1 MDANKSVTV
10 RIAPQDLETLKHRN
24 LKLFVARPVGRFD
37 GYSVVWRIFDDP
49 GASNVIRWD
58 EDYSVHAAAPAETM
72 EAAGSTVALW
82 FGEHAEPGTIVDPT
96 RTAAIV
102 VDVSTHDSAVVDYAD
117 GRWSLADAG

>member
-10 RIAPQDLETLKHRN
+10 RIAPQDLETLKHQN

-37 GYSVVWRIFDDP
+37 GYSVVWRIFDNP

-58 EDYSVHAAAPAETM
+58 EDYAAHTAAPAEAM
-72 EAAGSTVALW
+72 EAGGSSVALW

-96 RTAAIV
+96 STAAIV
-102 VDVSTHDSAVVDYAD
+102 VDVSMRDSAVVDYAD
-117 GRWSLADAG
+117 GRWSLMGAG